1 MAFDRD
7 LASLIVAQG
16 FASEIGV
23 DLFLSRNAKLPTG
36 DGPYVSLVEL
46 SGHGVKNTHS
56 STYPNVTAQLTIRAL
71 KNTTARTLAFQVFAY
86 FNSVDNATVNGTFYQ
101 WIRSVQAPYELP
113 ADDASRARW
122 AFNVE
127 AMFNQT

>member
-46 SGHGVKNTHS
+46 PGHGVKNTHS
-56 STYPNVTAQLTIRAL
+56 STYPNVMAQLTIRAL
-71 KNTTARTLAFQVFAY
+71 KNTTARTLAFQAFAY